1 MHHQHV
7 VLLGQSHHALE
18 EVQFHALGGGVGRE
32 TEDHHLRLGD
42 RLADGP
48 LEFVEEVHTRHQR
61 HRTHLGT
68 GNHRPVDM
76 DRVAGVG
83 HQHRVAL
90 VEGGQHQVCQAFLR
104 ADGDDGF
111 AFRVDV
117 DLVAFLVPVGD
128 SPTQARDA
136 TGGGVAVGVFT
147 LGDLHQLLD
156 DVRRGGAIGVA
167 HAQVDDVLATAAGG
181 HLELGSDVEDVRGET
196 IDARKAARR
205 TWVGHGF
212 L

>member
-1 MHHQHV
+1 MHHQHAI
-7 VLLGQSHHALE
+7 LLGQGHHALE
-18 EVQFHALGGGVGRE
+18 EVQLHALRGGVGRE

-42 RLADGP
+42 RFADGP
-48 LEFVEEVHTRHQR
+48 LEFVEEVHSRHQW
-61 HRTHLGT
+61 HRTHLGS
-68 GNHRPVDM
+68 GDHRPVDM

-90 VEGGQHQVCQAFLR
+90 VESSQHQVRQAFLR

-111 AFRVDV
+111 TFRVDL

-128 SPTQARDA
+128 GPTQARDA
-136 TGGGVAVGVFT
+136 TRGGVAVGIFT
-147 LGDLHQLLD
+147 LGDLHQLFD
-156 DVRRGGAIGVA
+156 DVRWGGAVGVA
-167 HAQVDDVLATAAGG
+167 HAQVDDVLATAAGS
-181 HLELGSDVEDVRGET
+181 HLEFGSDIEDVRGET